1 VIGLAMITTWV
12 VLLHQDWLPV
22 FLVMGEGLT
31 PAKITLEWLLIGL
44 TALTL
49 ALVWRK
55 REGITLYEP
64 RCLVLALWLT
74 GLSELCFT
82 LYSDAADVFSLA
94 GHIFKV
100 VSYGF
105 LYKSIIAGSV
115 KLPYKL
121 LAQTRAATQ
130 QLVDNIQEVFWM
142 TSVDKQQVF
151 FVSPAY
157 ETIWRR
163 SCESLMESPLSWLD
177 AVHPEDRERVERTLP
192 LQASGGYSLEYRII
206 RPDGSERWIRDKAFP
221 IYDEN
226 GEVLRVAGIAD
237 DITEQV
243 SAAETL
249 YKKERML
256 NQTQAIAHLGSWE
269 LDLENNHLTWSD
281 EAYRI
286 FGLTSQDV
294 TASYEIFLA
303 SVHPEDRDLVD
314 RYYKDSLERNDEK
327 FEFEFR
333 IVRSSDGE
341 IRNVYEKFYH
351 LRDSQDNV
359 IRSIGM
365 VHDIT
370 ERKRAEKAQQQ
381 SEMNFQ
387 NLVNSAP
394 DAIIIMKADGNISLV
409 NAQAEKWFGY
419 TRDELLDKPIEILIP
434 KRHRKRHLEH
444 RNSYFG
450 NPSVRIMG
458 ANTELFGLRKDG
470 SEFPIETSLSPL
482 MTEQG
487 LLVTAIIHDITE
499 RKQAEAEK
507 EKLRMQLVQSQ
518 KMEAIG
524 HLTGG
529 IAHDFNNMLGIILGY
544 TGMLKTITS
553 KQDHFTTSR
562 QSTYINEILTA
573 GNRAKELISQMM
585 IFSRLT
591 PQKEQREVPSTLLQ
605 PVVKEII
612 QLLQSSIPS
621 SINVN
626 YHVEDEK
633 LKVRIEP
640 VQLHQILLNLVINA
654 RDSIGKY
661 GRIGITVGKRT
672 LTDVKCT
679 SCFNSFS
686 GEYVLLEVT
695 DTGKGITDDIVTKI
709 FDPFFTTKEVGKG
722 TGMGLSMVHGVVH
735 KLGGHV
741 FVQSVPEKATSISVL
756 LPSATE
762 DDTDQRQDLSYI
774 HDSDNRMLSDLRI
787 MVIDD
792 EQAIS
797 FMLNELLSN
806 YGARVAVYN
815 NPKDALDIFRRNP
828 QAIDLVITDETM
840 PELSGLDMAKS
851 MLELRS
857 DLPVIL
863 CTGYGDHVNAEIAKQ
878 HGIAGFTYKPMEI
891 NQLLELIKNTL
902 EKERNEGKSVFNTD
916 VD

>member
-1 VIGLAMITTWV
+1 MPFRSIYPVKSGGLSWYKPIWVIGLSVLAFLVVWLFPFHPPGVAIPNYPAIHTAAEIFAVVISGIIFVTGWYGRNTLGVTRLVLCAVGFLGVALLDTAHTLSFKGMPDWVTPSGNGKGIYFWFAARYLAICSILILVLGSEWRKFRQGAEWWLLACVIGLAMITTWV

-314 RYYKDSLERNDEK
+314 RYYKDSLERNDE
-327 FEFEFR
+327 
-333 IVRSSDGE
+333 
-341 IRNVYEKFYH
+341 
-351 LRDSQDNV
+351 
-359 IRSIGM
+359 
-365 VHDIT
+365 
-370 ERKRAEKAQQQ
+370 
-381 SEMNFQ
+381 
-387 NLVNSAP
+387 
-394 DAIIIMKADGNISLV
+394 
-409 NAQAEKWFGY
+409 
-419 TRDELLDKPIEILIP
+419 
-434 KRHRKRHLEH
+434 
-444 RNSYFG
+444 
-450 NPSVRIMG
+450 
-458 ANTELFGLRKDG
+458 
-470 SEFPIETSLSPL
+470 
-482 MTEQG
+482 
-487 LLVTAIIHDITE
+487 
-499 RKQAEAEK
+499 
-507 EKLRMQLVQSQ
+507 
-518 KMEAIG
+518 
-524 HLTGG
+524 
-529 IAHDFNNMLGIILGY
+529 
-544 TGMLKTITS
+544 
-553 KQDHFTTSR
+553 
-562 QSTYINEILTA
+562 
-573 GNRAKELISQMM
+573 
-585 IFSRLT
+585 
-591 PQKEQREVPSTLLQ
+591 
-605 PVVKEII
+605 
-612 QLLQSSIPS
+612 
-621 SINVN
+621 
-626 YHVEDEK
+626 
-633 LKVRIEP
+633 
-640 VQLHQILLNLVINA
+640 
-654 RDSIGKY
+654 
-661 GRIGITVGKRT
+661 
-672 LTDVKCT
+672 
-679 SCFNSFS
+679 
-686 GEYVLLEVT
+686 
-695 DTGKGITDDIVTKI
+695 
-709 FDPFFTTKEVGKG
+709 
-722 TGMGLSMVHGVVH
+722 
-735 KLGGHV
+735 
-741 FVQSVPEKATSISVL
+741 
-756 LPSATE
+756 
-762 DDTDQRQDLSYI
+762 
-774 HDSDNRMLSDLRI
+774 
-787 MVIDD
+787 
-792 EQAIS
+792 
-797 FMLNELLSN
+797 
-806 YGARVAVYN
+806 
-815 NPKDALDIFRRNP
+815 
-828 QAIDLVITDETM
+828 
-840 PELSGLDMAKS
+840 
-851 MLELRS
+851 
-857 DLPVIL
+857 
-863 CTGYGDHVNAEIAKQ
+863 
-878 HGIAGFTYKPMEI
+878 
-891 NQLLELIKNTL
+891 
-902 EKERNEGKSVFNTD
+902 
-916 VD
+916 